1 MEKNNQHNWNNVK
14 VDLKGKEIDNKSIF
28 YTQEEFQT
36 LLFET
41 PNGVKMNRIPSME
54 FYLKR
59 KNKYYFKNQFGARF
73 FIETDEMLPFKKGDK
88 FNIAVNSEFGT

>member
-1 MEKNNQHNWNNVK
+1 MDNNNWNDVE
-14 VDLKGKEIDNKSIF
+14 VHLHGKKIESNSIT

-41 PNGVKMNRIPSME
+41 QNGVKMERIPSME

-59 KNKYYFKNQFGARF
+59 KNKYYFKNSFGAKF
-73 FIETDEMLPFKKGDK
+73 LIESDEILPFKKGDK
-88 FNIAVNSEFGT
+88 FNINIE

>member
-1 MEKNNQHNWNNVK
+1 MENDSKYNWDDVE
-14 VDLKGKEIDNKSIF
+14 VHLHGKKIDSNSIT

-41 PNGVKMNRIPSME
+41 QNRVKMERIPSME

-59 KNKYYFKNQFGARF
+59 KNKYYFRNTFGVKF
-73 FIETDEMLPFKKGDK
+73 FIESDEILPFKKGDK
-88 FNIAVNSEFGT
+88 FNINTE